1 MSILLF
7 RLRNVPDDEADDI
20 RELLNNNNL
29 EFYETSAGN
38 WGISTAAIWL
48 KDKEQLESAQTLIE
62 RYQTERGISQRKN
75 YEELKKSGGHKTLL
89 DAFKENP
96 FRFVAYLIFVGFIV
110 YVSTKPFLNL
120 AN

>member
-7 RLRNVPDDEADDI
+7 RLRNVPDDEANDI
-20 RELLNNNNL
+20 RELLNNNNY

-48 KDKEQLESAQTLIE
+48 KDKKQLENAKILIE
-62 RYQTERGISQRKN
+62 KYQTERGISQRRD
-75 YEELKKSGGHKTLL
+75 YEQLRESGSHKTLF

-96 FRFVAYLIFVGFIV
+96 FRFVAYLIFVGFII
-110 YVSTKPFLNL
+110 YISTKPFLTL
-120 AN
+120 TD